1 MVGHKPN
8 IYWQVTWRFI
18 SPVIV
23 LVIFLFYL
31 VTKIQEELTYLV
43 WDPEYVSTQIT
54 FLQLYSFLFFQL
66 MCHVGLPPFI
76 KNAFYFKS
84 TSRFPIMMD
93 R

>member
-43 WDPEYVSTQIT
+43 WDPEYVSTQIGPSV
-54 FLQLYSFLFFQL
+54 LSLHSFNCIIFFS
-66 MCHVGLPPFI
+66 F
-76 KNAFYFKS
+76 N
-84 TSRFPIMMD
+84 
-93 R
+93 